1 MSTILR
7 IAVACI
13 SLATLSASAGYLTDG
28 TGQVVRNSYGEC
40 VHTGFWTPDQA
51 IIGCDGKVAEV
62 VVVETEFAAVE
73 PAPPQIRQVTLD
85 TDTFFAFDRA
95 ELRPVARERL
105 EVLLG
110 ALEGYDDL
118 VAVRIVGHADHSGE
132 ASYNRVLALER
143 AAAVKRYL
151 VDQGRLD
158 PDRVELISRGES
170 DPRVDCSG
178 MRGQDLVE
186 CLAPNRRVEID
197 VRAAELR

>member
-1 MSTILR
+1 MSKILR
-7 IAVACI
+7 IAVAGI
-13 SLATLSASAGYLTDG
+13 GLVTLSASAGYLTDS

-51 IIGCDGKVAEV
+51 VVGCDGKVAEV
-62 VVVETEFAAVE
+62 VVVQTEFAAVE
-73 PAPPQIRQVTLD
+73 PAAPQIHQVTLD
-85 TDTFFAFDRA
+85 ADTFFAFDRA

-105 EVLLG
+105 ELLLG

-118 VAVRIVGHADHSGE
+118 VSVRIAGHADRIGE
-132 ASYNRVLALER
+132 ASYNRELAMER

-151 VDQGRLD
+151 VDRGRLD
-158 PDRVELISRGES
+158 PDRLEVISRGES
-170 DPRVDCSG
+170 DPRVECSG